1 MAETLGIASGIAGL
15 VSLTVEVFGISCK
28 YINGVRNASC
38 SARRLLKELEALQTV
53 LHRVEQV
60 ANDRNK
66 PEAFGDSGPFLLSIE
81 GANEYI
87 NLLQNIRGK
96 LQQRQSHSAFRNHVK
111 ALVWPFSEK
120 ETLIL
125 IESFHRHLEI
135 YNTALAVD
143 SLYVH

>member
-1 MAETLGIASGIAGL
+1 MAETLGVASGIAGL
-15 VSLTVEVFGISCK
+15 VSLTIEVFGISYK
-28 YINGVRNASC
+28 YINGVRNASR

-60 ANDRNK
+60 AKERNDLD
-66 PEAFGDSGPFLLSIE
+66 AFGDAASCLLSVKE
-81 GANEYI
+81 ANEYI

-96 LQQRQSHSAFRNHVK
+96 LQKRQSQSAFRYHVNV
-111 ALVWPFSEK
+111 LTWPFSEK
-120 ETLIL
+120 ETLVL

>member
-1 MAETLGIASGIAGL
+1 MAETLAIASGITGL
-15 VSLTVEVFGISCK
+15 VSLTVEVFGISYK
-28 YINGVRNASC
+28 YINGVRNASR

-60 ANDRNK
+60 ANERNK
-66 PEAFGDSGPFLLSIE
+66 VEAFGDAGSYLLSIKE
-81 GANEYI
+81 ANEYI
-87 NLLQNIRGK
+87 SLLQNIRGK
-96 LQQRQSHSAFRNHVK
+96 LQQRQSHSTFRNHVK
-111 ALVWPFSEK
+111 ALTWPFSEK
-120 ETLIL
+120 ETLFL